1 MPKVKTKTGVKRYT
15 SVKAATRAAKRA
27 GTKVIREKGK
37 KYGK

>member
-15 SVKAATRAAKRA
+15 SVKEAKRVAKRA

-37 KYGK
+37 KYGR